1 MFYILVSRI
10 PFIYNIND
18 KKDKL
23 FKTFLIGSICY
34 IILHGF
40 IYSRRFSGNNLIEKY
55 RKYLMH
61 LAGIDFVLTS
71 GIVFLLDN
79 KITKTEQNS
88 YIENAED
95 NNEDNNE
102 DNEENVSIENRGK
115 MTREEILN
123 NYYKNQMIAKQQAI
137 TAAMHQQQIQM
148 NKNSPFINKA
158 DAEELKKRDKE
169 EIGKPEEKKLS
180 DKQKSK
186 SSKSS
191 SSVDI
196 ESKSKED
203 ENKENV
209 DELLDMITNTDLPL
223 YKSADI

>member
-10 PFIYNIND
+10 PFIYNINE

-40 IYSRRFSGNNLIEKY
+40 LHSRKFSDNNLIEKY

-79 KITKTEQNS
+79 KLTSKIEVNS
-88 YIENAED
+88 YIENADD
-95 NNEDNNE
+95 NND
-102 DNEENVSIENRGK
+102 DDDEENDSIENDEKK
-115 MTREEILN
+115 MTRDEILN
-123 NYYKNQMIAKQQAI
+123 NYYKNQMLTNQQTI
-137 TAAMHQQQIQM
+137 PTPLQQ
-148 NKNSPFINKA
+148 NSPFINKA
-158 DAEELKKRDKE
+158 DAEELKKKDCKSE
-169 EIGKPEEKKLS
+169 QENMEEKKVS
-180 DKQKSK
+180 EKQKSK

-191 SSVDI
+191 
-196 ESKSKED
+196 EEHNSKD
-203 ENKENV
+203 DQKENI
-209 DELLDMITNTDLPL
+209 DELLDLITNTDIPV
-223 YKSADI
+223 YKSATL